1 MSKSAHDDIVL
12 DQFTKQAVPFATAP
26 IHQSGLDLIFSSARL
41 TKTDHVLDVACGPGI
56 LGCAAAPSVRHV
68 TGIDMTPRMI
78 EEATAT
84 ANRMKVNN
92 VTWVVGSATLL
103 PFPEAA
109 FPIVLTRYSF
119 HHFDKPAAALAEM
132 FRVCRSGG
140 RVVVADLS
148 IPAPKGSCFDT
159 VERWRDPSHVHA
171 LSPDELCR
179 LFAAHAMS
187 DFEDAEFGLDLELEP
202 QLARSFPVEGGVG
215 KIRCAYADSVT
226 DDTLGIRTRVVN
238 GSIWSTW
245 PVRVMAATKRS

>member
-1 MSKSAHDDIVL
+1 MSTSAHDRAVL

-26 IHQSGLDLIFSSARL
+26 IHRTGLDLIFSAARL
-41 TKTDHVLDVACGPGI
+41 TKANHVLDVACGPGI
-56 LGCAAAPSVRHV
+56 LGCAAAPYVYRV

-84 ANRMKVNN
+84 ANRSDVNN
-92 VTWVVGSATLL
+92 VFWLVGTATLL
-103 PFPEAA
+103 PFRDAS
-109 FPIVLTRYSF
+109 FSIVLTRYSF
-119 HHFDKPAAALAEM
+119 HHFENPAAALAEM

-148 IPAPKGSCFDT
+148 ISAPKGVCFDT

-171 LSPDELCR
+171 LSPDELR
-179 LFAAHAMS
+179 GLFSAHAIS
-187 DFEDAEFGLDLELEP
+187 DFGETECGLDLELEP
-202 QLARSFPVEGGVG
+202 QLARSFPVEGGDD
-215 KIRCAYADSVT
+215 KIRRAYADSVA
-226 DDTLGIRTRVVN
+226 DDTLGIRARVVN